1 MTEQDRRRSELSHF
15 LRARRAQISPEHLG
29 LPLRAR
35 RRTPGLRREEVAELI
50 GIGVTWYTWLEQ
62 GRTIMVSEE
71 VLENLAHVLQ
81 LSEDERAHL
90 FLLAGRP
97 LPSHT
102 SLPEIFVR
110 PAWQALLTALEP
122 YPAHIRDK
130 RWYVL
135 AWNKAEQLIAQ
146 WEEVPEAERHV
157 VWNHF
162 TNPSLRRML
171 RDWEGDARTLL
182 ALFRMEQG
190 KDAEEIWLNDL
201 TTRLQRLSPEFRQ
214 WWPLHE
220 VRKQREQPI
229 AILHPQVGELLLER
243 VTLLFEA
250 NQSLS
255 ARVLLPL
262 SGSDTAAHLCELLSQ
277 TD

>member
-1 MTEQDRRRSELSHF
+1 MTGQHRRRSELSHF

-50 GIGVTWYTWLEQ
+50 GVGVTWYTWLEQ
-62 GRTIMVSEE
+62 GRPIMVSEE
-71 VLENLAHVLQ
+71 VLENLAHVFQ
-81 LSEDERAHL
+81 LSEDERVHL
-90 FLLAGRP
+90 FLLAERP
-97 LPSHT
+97 LPSHASPLET
-102 SLPEIFVR
+102 FVR
-110 PAWQALLTALEP
+110 PTWQALLTALEP

-135 AWNKAEQLIAQ
+135 AWNRAEQLIAQ
-146 WEEVPEAERHV
+146 WGEAPAAERHV

-162 TNPSLRRML
+162 TNPNLRRML
-171 RDWEGDARTLL
+171 RDWEWDARTLL
-182 ALFRMEQG
+182 ALFRMAQAEY
-190 KDAEEIWLNDL
+190 AEESWFNDL
-201 TTRLQRLSPEFRQ
+201 TTRLQGRSSEFRQ
-214 WWPLHE
+214 WWLQHE
-220 VRKQREQPI
+220 VRRQREQPI

-243 VTLLFEA
+243 VTFVFEA

-262 SGSDTAAHLCELLSQ
+262 PESDTLARLRTLLCL
-277 TD
+277 